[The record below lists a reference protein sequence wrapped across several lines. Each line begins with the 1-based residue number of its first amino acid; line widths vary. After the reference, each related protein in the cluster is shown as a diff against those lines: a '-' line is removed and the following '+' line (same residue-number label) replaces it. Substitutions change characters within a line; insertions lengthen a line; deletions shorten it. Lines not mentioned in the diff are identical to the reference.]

1 MMEQTN
7 DSGAFDEE
15 EFQKIFG
22 SSEQSEDENEHN
34 SERIENVSTQEATG
48 S

>member
-1 MMEQTN
+1 MEQEN
-7 DSGAFDEE
+7 LSGAFDEE

-22 SSEQSEDENEHN
+22 TSEHSEDENEHN
-34 SERIENVSTQEATG
+34 FERVENVSTQEATG